1 MPGRKGLTLTTYCL
15 IRYNAGERPNSS
27 VLPLIGTHI
36 EQQADALK
44 MMNHKV
50 QDEEASYARVA
61 GGNPHPALPPYG
73 RSHAPAAAGCQPLR
87 ESYATVS
94 SRTARS

>member
-36 EQQADALK
+36 EQQAGALK
-44 MMNHKV
+44 MMHHQV
-50 QDEEASYARVA
+50 QDEEASYA
-61 GGNPHPALPPYG
+61 
-73 RSHAPAAAGCQPLR
+73 
-87 ESYATVS
+87 
-94 SRTARS
+94 